1 MAHNNGSII
10 QIFGNLTGDPREF
23 GNSEKP
29 PVNFRVAVNY
39 QRYSSDE
46 NGYVEATVYYNCTVF
61 GYHAPHALRLKQGN
75 YVWVMGN
82 HQPRE
87 YQDREGNNRTS
98 HDVRVI
104 DMHSNIQLVR
114 RDDNGND
121 RDDRDDRGRGR
132 DDRGRGRDDRDQG
145 RSRDDRDRDRDDRD
159 RGRDRDD
166 RSRDDRDRGRDRDD
180 RSRDDRDRGRDRD
193 DRDRGRGR
201 DDRDRGRDDRGRSRS
216 DDRPP
221 SNSDDM
227 DVDDLPF

>member
-10 QIFGNLTGDPREF
+10 HIFGNLAGDPREF
-23 GNSEKP
+23 GNSDKP

-61 GYHAPHALRLKQGN
+61 GYHAPHAMRLKQGN

-121 RDDRDDRGRGR
+121 RDDRDDR
-132 DDRGRGRDDRDQG
+132 
-145 RSRDDRDRDRDDRD
+145 D
-159 RGRDRDD
+159 RGRD
-166 RSRDDRDRGRDRDD
+166 
-180 RSRDDRDRGRDRD
+180 DRGRDRD

-201 DDRDRGRDDRGRSRS
+201 DDRGRDDRDRGRGRDDRGRDDRDRGRGRDDRGRDDRDRGRSRS

>member
-1 MAHNNGSII
+1 MAHSNGGII
-10 QIFGNLTGDPREF
+10 QVFGNLAGDPREF

-29 PVNFRVAVNY
+29 PLNFRVAVNF

-61 GYHAPHALRLKQGN
+61 GYHAPRALRLKRGD
-75 YVWVMGN
+75 YVWVTGN

-104 DMHSNIQLVR
+104 DMHTNIQLVR

-132 DDRGRGRDDRDQG
+132 DDRDQGRGRD
-145 RSRDDRDRDRDDRD
+145 DRDRDDRD

-180 RSRDDRDRGRDRD
+180 RGRDDRDRGRDRD